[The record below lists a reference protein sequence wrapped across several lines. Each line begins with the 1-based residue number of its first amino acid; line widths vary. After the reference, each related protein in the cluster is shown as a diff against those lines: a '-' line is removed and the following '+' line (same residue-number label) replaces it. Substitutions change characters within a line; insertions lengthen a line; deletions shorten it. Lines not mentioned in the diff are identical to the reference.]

1 MTPQLL
7 ASVVAFLAVTLL
19 VYGAAGLWGA
29 DRRLVLERLT
39 RHGGQGGVVT
49 GGTAGGPATAALLLE
64 KDYSSFEAFDK
75 MLKKSGYAERVA
87 HDLSRAA
94 VPLRVG
100 EYLLIRW
107 IVAVGVCGVSL
118 MVLHLNVVVGVVLG
132 IGGYFLPRLY
142 VSRKEASRIRKFE
155 EQMVDSLVMMANSL
169 KSGASFLQA
178 MDLVAHEQPVP
189 ICQEFSRVVAEANV
203 GASVENS
210 LLDVSV
216 RVRSYDLYLVVTA
229 MLVQREVGG
238 NLSEVLENIAHTIRE
253 RQRILR
259 QVVVETAETRLSGYI
274 IGALPIFML
283 FVMMAISPS
292 YSAVLLTGF
301 GQIFL
306 IVGGIM
312 ELLGFFV
319 ISRIVDIDV

>member
-1 MTPQLL
+1 MTPQILV
-7 ASVVAFLAVTLL
+7 AVVVFAAVTLL
-19 VYGAAGLWGA
+19 VYAVANVWGAERRLVMERLARHGGAAAATGGAAG
-29 DRRLVLERLT
+29 
-39 RHGGQGGVVT
+39 
-49 GGTAGGPATAALLLE
+49 GTATATLLVE
-64 KDYSSFEAFDK
+64 DEFSSFESFNR
-75 MLKKSGYAERVA
+75 MLKRSGYAERVA
-87 HDLSRAA
+87 HDLARAA

-107 IVAVGVCGVSL
+107 IVAVVLCAFVL
-118 MVLHLNVVVGVVLG
+118 MVLHLNVVVGLVLG

-142 VSRKEASRIRKFE
+142 VSQKEKSRVHKFE
-155 EQMVDSLVMMANSL
+155 EQMVDALVMMANSL

-178 MDLVAHEQPVP
+178 MDLVAHEQPAP
-189 ICQEFSRVVAEANV
+189 ICQEFARVVAEANV
-203 GASVENS
+203 GASLENS
-210 LLDVSV
+210 LLDVSL

-259 QVVVETAETRLSGYI
+259 QVVVETAETRLSGYV
-274 IGALPIFML
+274 IGALPIFMV
-283 FVMMAISPS
+283 FMMMILSPG
-292 YSAVLLTGF
+292 YIDMLLTGI
-301 GQIFL
+301 GQIVL

-312 ELLGFFV
+312 EILGFIV

>member
-1 MTPQLL
+1 MTPDFL
-7 ASVVAFLAVTLL
+7 VAIAVFLAVALL
-19 VYGAAGLWGA
+19 VYAVGSIWGA
-29 DRRLVLERLT
+29 DRRLVMERLA
-39 RHGGQGGVVT
+39 RHGGTAEVAAA
-49 GGTAGGPATAALLLE
+49 GTAGGTGTATLLVGKE
-64 KDYSSFEAFDK
+64 YSSFDAFDK
-75 MLKKSGYAERVA
+75 MLKGSGYAERVA
-87 HDLSRAA
+87 LDLSRAA

-107 IVAVGVCGVSL
+107 IVALAVCGVSL
-118 MVLHLNVVVGVVLG
+118 MVLHLNIVVGVVLG
-132 IGGYFLPRLY
+132 VGGYFLPRFY
-142 VSRKEASRIRKFE
+142 RSWKEKSRIGKFE
-155 EQMVDSLVMMANSL
+155 EQMVDTLVMMANAL
-169 KSGASFLQA
+169 KSGSSFLQA

-189 ICQEFSRVVAEANV
+189 ISQEFARVVAEANV
-203 GASVENS
+203 GASLENS
-210 LLDVSV
+210 LLDLSV

-274 IGALPIFML
+274 IGALPIFMV
-283 FVMMAISPS
+283 FMMMAISPG
-292 YSAVLLTGF
+292 YAAVLLTGF